1 MQVRNID
8 LSLQTIATDNVTILD
23 AVEIGEFRGNPTL
36 ANPNEAFTKIK
47 SNCQRNG
54 RESNGVDKLYITG
67 RNAGFAYLAA
77 TVGFA
82 PTSVIYTG
90 TGIEDLRIKIC
101 NILTSTNEEDVQV
114 IDISAPMS
122 QGVVTEG
129 LFENVTMDMSSGRA
143 NICSTPDTTM
153 VEVLTNLKNHRQV
166 CSYHRCRTYLV
177 DDECVLLLGK
187 QRYYHCLQGCQQL
200 FRIELIPVLSLSLDP
215 RLTIYGYNF

>member
-36 ANPNEAFTKIK
+36 ANPTEAFDKIK

-82 PTSVIYTG
+82 PTSIIYTG
-90 TGIEDLRIKIC
+90 TGIGDLGIKIC

-114 IDISAPMS
+114 IDISAPMT

-143 NICSTPDTTM
+143 NICSTPDSTM
-153 VEVLTNLKNHRQV
+153 TEVLLNLKITGKSV
-166 CSYHRCRTYLV
+166 VITGAAPIWLTMSICYSLV
-177 DDECVLLLGK
+177 SSGITVVYKDVSNS
-187 QRYYHCLQGCQQL
+187 
-200 FRIELIPVLSLSLDP
+200 FEL
-215 RLTIYGYNF
+215 N